1 MLVFSILVG
10 LALFATSITN
20 DATFGDPA
28 LYRYL
33 QVSLGLPGTVRG
45 QSFCTPKGCIAW

>member
-33 QVSLGLPGTVRG
+33 QVSLGIPGTV
-45 QSFCTPKGCIAW
+45 